1 MIRFKVRNLTHELE
15 IEMPVTDR
23 AVGPVEAFMLDGAI
37 VYVGGASGTLPTDR
51 LIVPALQPERSKR
64 DDEKAAAC

>member
-23 AVGPVEAFMLDGAI
+23 TIGPVEAFMLDGAI
-37 VYVGGASGTLPTDR
+37 VYVGGATGLQPTDR
-51 LIVPALQPERSKR
+51 LIVPALEAKRAKR
-64 DDEKAAAC
+64 DDERDAA